1 MQTLKMDFQS
11 QSAPPVVPVM
21 QFDAQSRFIGITL
34 YNGGVPYE
42 APEGASYTVQY
53 CGPGANNMGWYDTI
67 TLSSGTRKAVIVDS
81 ASKNVVTLELAEQAL
96 RVNGNVFVNL
106 CVVTNTGYML
116 KTFPILC
123 RVTGAAFPDTVA
135 VQSFFYVTGIT
146 SEQWLAY
153 VTACQDAQKRA
164 EDAAAT
170 FETDPTLSLS
180 GKAAD
185 AAKVGEAV
193 AENANGVSQLK
204 EDINNVT
211 DKIPTNYCYA
221 TINYNSL
228 KENSGFDSSGRI
240 TSITNTC
247 VLSDFIPVVRSY
259 KITWIAYCGISISAY
274 SGNSENDFVGFRNIG
289 YDVSS
294 AFKDDLKYTNIKYI
308 RLAFNKNYSA
318 DALYRVI
325 NLLVETE
332 INDSLVSDLT
342 TSFIQ
347 EDIDSIS
354 RVMQKAFYK
363 VKLNISDLR
372 RGYGFDEKGDL
383 KPQSRA
389 AIDRYIPVYNEIK
402 AYCPFAGMSIALY
415 KSNTAD
421 TFTRFAFAGTKRG
434 LQVVAINADEKYA
447 RIAFDIS
454 GVSDENFKEFALMT
468 AYNIIPNIDNSI
480 CADVTISD
488 FMREKMSHGS
498 EMVYKDGFFYNI
510 YIGDETHTEET
521 PENIGTYC
529 NLAKINICDY
539 SDISFIGVAKVGDT
553 FDNITIENRPPYEP
567 NVLVVGNYIYCYF
580 DCLQN
585 DEITYFCRKFD
596 TETNTFENYLIPLT
610 IDGKTL
616 NLTNA
621 LSSYNNYVTGNNT
634 LTDMMLT
641 SRIITHNGMYYAYL
655 SGYGNYKGMLVSS
668 QNGIDWTSISAPS
681 TSLVSNI
688 SEAQIEV
695 YGDNLYCLFR
705 NTGYYIL
712 SASFDLNTLKW
723 NNFNLIFNTVQTR
736 PQTILVNNALYR
748 MCNYE
753 KSADGLP
760 MRSKAVLEKYDK
772 KSDEWHEVK
781 TFILNSGFH
790 YYSFCKVGT
799 SLYMAY
805 STDKRNLNFS
815 QVRSNIQLHR
825 IF

>member
-1 MQTLKMDFQS
+1 MREIKIDFDNPGFPQRLD
-11 QSAPPVVPVM
+11 VVEN
-21 QFDAQSRFIGITL
+21 DAQSRFFKAVL
-34 YNGGVPYE
+34 YKDGKAYA
-42 APEGASYTVQY
+42 APSGATYSIMYRGF
-53 CGPGANNMGWYDTI
+53 GPQNEGWYDTI
-67 TLSSGTRKAVIVDS
+67 NDGAGKRAACSVSG
-81 ASKNVVTLELAEQAL
+81 NVVTCEIARQAL
-96 RVNGNVFVNL
+96 RVPGHVSVVL
-106 CVVTNTGYML
+106 CVTGSNGYML
-116 KTFPILC
+116 HGWPIDCNC
-123 RVTGAAFPDTVA
+123 RNDNYTGGTSVE
-135 VQSFFYVTGIT
+135 SFFYITQVTNADWT
-146 SEQWLAY
+146 SAIKTWEEL
-153 VTACQDAQKRA
+153 KNII
-164 EDAAAT
+164 
-170 FETDPTLSLS
+170 DPTLSVE

-185 AAKVGEAV
+185 AAKVGEAIN
-193 AENANGVSQLK
+193 AESERAKGAEKQIK
-204 EDINNVT
+204 EDLNNVT
-211 DKIPTNYCYA
+211 GKIPTNYCYVSV
-221 TINYNSL
+221 NYNSL
-228 KENSGFDSSGRI
+228 KENSGFDSYGRI
-240 TSITNTC
+240 TSKTNTC

-259 KITWIAYCGISISAY
+259 KITWIAYCGISIAAY

-289 YDVSS
+289 YDISS
-294 AFKDDLKYTNIKYI
+294 VFKDNLKYTNIKYI
-308 RLAFNKNYSA
+308 RLSFNKNYSA
-318 DALYRVI
+318 DALYQAI
-325 NLLVETE
+325 NLLIETE

-342 TSFIQ
+342 ASFIQ

-372 RGYGFDEKGDL
+372 RGYGFDSKGNL
-383 KPQSRA
+383 NPQSSA

-454 GVSDENFKEFALMT
+454 GVSDENFKEFVLMT

-480 CADVTISD
+480 RADVTISD
-488 FMREKMSHGS
+488 FTREKMSHGS

-567 NVLVVGNYIYCYF
+567 NVLVVDNYIYCYF

-596 TETNTFENYLIPLT
+596 TETNTFENHLIPLT

-641 SRIITHNGMYYAYL
+641 SRMITHNGMYYAYL

-736 PQTILVNNALYR
+736 PQTILVNNVLYR

-772 KSDEWHEVK
+772 ESDKWYEVK